1 MEVTSPAALAAAA
14 TAAVS
19 SIVLPTGFSI
29 QNGLPASAAA
39 TPISRCSMLGAQI
52 DTTSTWGS
60 ASIVAIFLFIDAAFL
75 GFPVLSTMLN
85 GGAFPVVALLLV
97 AGLIAAGVGLLQ
109 GRRWGWYLA
118 MVMIALSVVL
128 DLLRGNLLG
137 LVIDALIIFLLTRP
151 AIRAKFGVR

>member
-1 MEVTSPAALAAAA
+1 MAYD
-14 TAAVS
+14 
-19 SIVLPTGFSI
+19 
-29 QNGLPASAAA
+29 
-39 TPISRCSMLGAQI
+39 I
-52 DTTSTWGS
+52 DPDQST
-60 ASIVAIFLFIDAAFL
+60 SIVAIFLFIDAAFL

>member
-1 MEVTSPAALAAAA
+1 MAYD
-14 TAAVS
+14 
-19 SIVLPTGFSI
+19 
-29 QNGLPASAAA
+29 
-39 TPISRCSMLGAQI
+39 I
-52 DTTSTWGS
+52 DPDQST
-60 ASIVAIFLFIDAAFL
+60 SIVAIFLFIDAAFL

-85 GGAFPVVALLLV
+85 GGAFPVVALVLV

-137 LVIDALIIFLLTRP
+137 LLIDALVIFLLTRP
-151 AIRAKFGVR
+151 ATRAKFGVR